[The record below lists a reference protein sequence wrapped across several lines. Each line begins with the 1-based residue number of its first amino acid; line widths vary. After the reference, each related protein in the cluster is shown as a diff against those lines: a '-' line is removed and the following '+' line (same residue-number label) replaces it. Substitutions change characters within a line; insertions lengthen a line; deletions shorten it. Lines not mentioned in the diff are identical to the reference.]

1 VTTDEAS
8 PGGVGTGQI
17 IDTSLRRGQNKAQ
30 TITHIVTVVGM
41 MMGMFTMLILVMA
54 QLGAYVGDIEAEV
67 VSMLRW
73 IGKMTFYGIGTCTCA
88 VTMLGTIS

>member
-1 VTTDEAS
+1 
-8 PGGVGTGQI
+8 
-17 IDTSLRRGQNKAQ
+17 
-30 TITHIVTVVGM
+30 M

-54 QLGAYVGDIEAEV
+54 QLGAYVGDLEAEV